1 MAGLKVSQGA
11 VRTEKDMK
19 WSLIRKKN
27 VKKFPY
33 ILRSKLSDL
42 KDDEMESTWYEE
54 SQKYELIIKIM
65 RSKIMIKRQKF
76 KKYIKWWD
84 KSTNFQIELAMFWD
98 KKKSQNYGEKVK
110 IVKYTIKMM
119 TKSQEFKI

>member
-1 MAGLKVSQGA
+1 M
-11 VRTEKDMK
+11 
-19 WSLIRKKN
+19 
-27 VKKFPY
+27 
-33 ILRSKLSDL
+33 RSKLSDL

-84 KSTNFQIELAMFWD
+84 KSTNFQIELAMFWY
-98 KKKSQNYGEKVK
+98 KKKRSQNYGEKVK

>member
-33 ILRSKLSDL
+33 ILRSKLTDL
-42 KDDEMESTWYEE
+42 NDDEMEGTWYEE

>member
-1 MAGLKVSQGA
+1 M
-11 VRTEKDMK
+11 
-19 WSLIRKKN
+19 
-27 VKKFPY
+27 
-33 ILRSKLSDL
+33 RSKLSDL

-98 KKKSQNYGEKVK
+98 KKKKSELWGKSQNCEIHNQNDDK
-110 IVKYTIKMM
+110 
-119 TKSQEFKI
+119 KSGI

>member
-33 ILRSKLSDL
+33 ILRSKLTDL
-42 KDDEMESTWYEE
+42 NDDEMEGTWYEE

-65 RSKIMIKRQKF
+65 RSKIMI
-76 KKYIKWWD
+76 
-84 KSTNFQIELAMFWD
+84 
-98 KKKSQNYGEKVK
+98 
-110 IVKYTIKMM
+110 
-119 TKSQEFKI
+119 

>member
-33 ILRSKLSDL
+33 ILRSKLTDL
-42 KDDEMESTWYEE
+42 KDDEMEGTWYEE

-65 RSKIMIKRQKF
+65 RSKIMI
-76 KKYIKWWD
+76 
-84 KSTNFQIELAMFWD
+84 
-98 KKKSQNYGEKVK
+98 
-110 IVKYTIKMM
+110 
-119 TKSQEFKI
+119 